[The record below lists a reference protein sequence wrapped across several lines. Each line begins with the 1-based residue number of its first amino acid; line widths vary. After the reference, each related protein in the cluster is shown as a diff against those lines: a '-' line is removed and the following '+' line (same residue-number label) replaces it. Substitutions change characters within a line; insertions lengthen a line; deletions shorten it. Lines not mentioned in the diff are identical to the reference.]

1 MRAVQALL
9 MLFLLTTAASADDLA
24 DFSAA
29 IGDVG
34 TQNRAAI
41 GALQSGNTELAE
53 LELDRL
59 RMTWRL
65 VSERKRPALF
75 KDSELYT
82 TVMTDVATRL
92 VSADMM
98 LKFGRPDIA
107 RNALLGIRDNLYDL
121 RKSGGIVVLADCVR
135 DANSA
140 MEVLAAYEDRAP
152 DVVKGDT
159 ADLTGKAEHYSETLA
174 RCDAVAGP
182 VRDAA
187 AFRHLIDEA
196 KANLALLSEALAARD
211 AGLLRRALN
220 ELRSL
225 DALLAL
231 RFG

>member
-1 MRAVQALL
+1 MRVVQALM
-9 MLFLLTTAASADDLA
+9 MLLLLTASAFADDLA

-29 IGDVG
+29 IGAVG

-41 GALQSGNTELAE
+41 GALENGNTELAE

-59 RMTWRL
+59 RMAWRQ
-65 VSERKRPALF
+65 VSERKRPAAF

-98 LKFGRPDIA
+98 LKFGRPDVA

-121 RKSGGIVVLADCVR
+121 RKSAGIVVLADAVR
-135 DANSA
+135 DANAA
-140 MEVLAAYEDRAP
+140 METLAAYDDSAL
-152 DVVKGDT
+152 DITKVDA
-159 ADLTGKAEHYSETLA
+159 ADLAAKAKRYGEALA
-174 RCDAVAGP
+174 HCDAIAGP
-182 VRDAA
+182 VKDDP
-187 AFRHLIDEA
+187 AFRPLIDGA
-196 KANLALLSEALAARD
+196 KANLALIAQALATHD

-225 DALLAL
+225 DTLLAL